1 MSLER
6 AKRMLLVVQ
15 IAERDE
21 QQLADK
27 LSALRQQQHQ
37 ELSMTVWVQNR
48 GMYPGSS
55 DAYKE

>member
-37 ELSMTVWVQNR
+37 ELYSM
-48 GMYPGSS
+48 
-55 DAYKE
+55 E